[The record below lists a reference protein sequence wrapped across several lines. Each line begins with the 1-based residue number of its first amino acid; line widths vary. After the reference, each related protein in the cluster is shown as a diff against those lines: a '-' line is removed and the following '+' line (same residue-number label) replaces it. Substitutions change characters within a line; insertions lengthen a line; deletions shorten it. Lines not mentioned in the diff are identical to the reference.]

1 MKSFEKDNRKW
12 THEEIE
18 SNPGRLAAQIIFN
31 QLFDN
36 NFYMWFVGNTEGNQ
50 LYTVTLSN
58 EEKAVVGFT
67 NESNASNYIN
77 RKNIIRQISRT
88 FGPKVVLVNLS
99 LHKIHEVMQN
109 NFSASVQITPD
120 VMTHQFMKQPIHTV
134 IVNPNDH
141 DFFVPLNV
149 PYIIKRCI
157 EENEDNENIGFE
169 IEEHKDVGE
178 NGLEFGESL

>member
-67 NESNASNYIN
+67 NESNAPRSIY
-77 RKNIIRQISRT
+77 
-88 FGPKVVLVNLS
+88 
-99 LHKIHEVMQN
+99 
-109 NFSASVQITPD
+109 
-120 VMTHQFMKQPIHTV
+120 
-134 IVNPNDH
+134 
-141 DFFVPLNV
+141 
-149 PYIIKRCI
+149 
-157 EENEDNENIGFE
+157 
-169 IEEHKDVGE
+169 
-178 NGLEFGESL
+178 